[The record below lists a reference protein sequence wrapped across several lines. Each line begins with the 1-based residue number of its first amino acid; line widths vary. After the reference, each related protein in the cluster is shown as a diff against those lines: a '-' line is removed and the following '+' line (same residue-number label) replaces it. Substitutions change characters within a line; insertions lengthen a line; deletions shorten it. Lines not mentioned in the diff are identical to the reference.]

1 MAKKKNHDKDSDG
14 NKAREA
20 DAQKPAGYS
29 RPVQLQEAMIN
40 RILQPARSAGLSPS
54 PIKRPFME
62 NVIRSILG
70 ASLPSINSYLS
81 WTPQEQELEDEIST
95 LKKEN
100 KLLLQEIAT
109 KAETEQ
115 KKGREVEN
123 LRKNVEELNK
133 KQRFQHLLYRVNESA
148 KKKLL
153 ESEEFRNL
161 FEESEACNAV
171 VISVDI
177 RRSTELMLKAREP
190 KLYADFITNLCA
202 DLTRIILDNY
212 GVFDKFTGDGI
223 LAFFPEF
230 YSGQDTP
237 YLAIK
242 AADECHSCFSMHY
255 QAKRNCFNSFLLDVG
270 LGIGIDY
277 GESHLVN
284 IQDGLTV
291 IGTPVVYAC
300 RMSGAKAGQT
310 LLNQPAYEITSEKFG
325 EYINFQESEIDVKH
339 EGRTLAY
346 AATLS
351 EKTYKPKLPDWLKL
365 PVSPKS

>member
-1 MAKKKNHDKDSDG
+1 MAKKKNDDKDNNE
-14 NKAREA
+14 NKAQGA
-20 DAQKPAGYS
+20 DAHKSEDYFS
-29 RPVQLQEAMIN
+29 TVQLSEDT
-40 RILQPARSAGLSPS
+40 
-54 PIKRPFME
+54 IKEIFSSVKLEPTQ
-62 NVIRSILG
+62 V
-70 ASLPSINSYLS
+70 SLPSLEHIHVTIPPIRSYLS
-81 WTPQEQELEDEIST
+81 WTPREQELEDEISS

-100 KLLLQEIAT
+100 RKLLQEIAA

-115 KKGREVEN
+115 RKGREIED
-123 LRKNVEELNK
+123 LRKNIEELNK
-133 KQRFQHLLYRVNESA
+133 KLRFQHLLYRVNESA

-153 ESEEFRNL
+153 ESKEFRNL
-161 FEESEACNAV
+161 FEKSESCNAV
-171 VISVDI
+171 IMSVDI

-190 KLYADFITNLCA
+190 KLYANFITNLCA
-202 DLTRIILDNY
+202 DLTRIILNNY

-242 AADECHSCFSMHY
+242 AADECHNCFSMHY
-255 QAKRNCFNSFLLDVG
+255 RAKRNCFKSILMDVG

-277 GESHLVN
+277 GKSHLVKV
-284 IQDGLTV
+284 QDGLTV

-310 LLNQPAYEITSEKFG
+310 LLNQPAYEVTSQRFG
-325 EYINFQESEIDVKH
+325 KYINFQESEIDMEH

-346 AATLS
+346 VATLS
-351 EKTYKPKLPDWLKL
+351 EKTYEPKLPDWLS
-365 PVSPKS
+365 PSVSPKS